1 MGKWKHCSFG
11 ISRLIMVDVE
21 DKDRSLALR
30 SKMLLDRSEGMAALG
45 FFSVRRSILLAVL
58 GNVLTY
64 LIILVEF
71 KMDQL

>member
-1 MGKWKHCSFG
+1 
-11 ISRLIMVDVE
+11 MVDVD